1 MRPPSV
7 PATAARAAVA
17 LVAGVLAAGTLVA
30 CSGSGSTGGSASG
43 SASPTTSYGTGPNG
57 VEKLPPDQILAA
69 SQAAAKSA
77 SWVHMRG
84 TQSGTSLDLT
94 IGRDTATG
102 TVTQDG
108 LTAELLA
115 VDGTTYLKGDKAFW
129 DNASGAG
136 SGDVLAGK
144 WVVAGDTAGTD
155 TYGLDTFT
163 DVGRVF
169 DSVLAPSGTLTTT
182 GTSTVEGQRVVGLV
196 DATAAETLWVA
207 IDGPPYPVRID
218 PDVPTTDP
226 PTFSDWNV
234 PVTITPPPPD
244 QVVDPTKQGG

>member
-1 MRPPSV
+1 VR
-7 PATAARAAVA
+7 TRRAAAVLAAVA
-17 LVAGVLAAGTLVA
+17 TAVGLLGG
-30 CSGSGSTGGSASG
+30 CSGSGGGATSG
-43 SASPTTSYGTGPNG
+43 SASPTASAYGTGPNG
-57 VEKLPPDQILAA
+57 VEKLEADQILAA
-69 SQAAAKSA
+69 SKAAAQSA
-77 SWVHMRG
+77 SWVHMHG
-84 TQSGTSLDLT
+84 TQSGTTLDLT
-94 IGRDTATG
+94 IGHDTATG

-163 DVGRVF
+163 DTTRVF
-169 DSVLAPSGTLTTT
+169 GSVLAPTGTVTKS
-182 GTSTVEGQRVVGLV
+182 GTSTIDGQRVVGLQ
-196 DATAAETLWVA
+196 DSADGQTLWVA
-207 IDGPPYPVRID
+207 LDGPPYPVRID
-218 PDVPTTDP
+218 PQQPTSDP

-234 PVTITPPPPD
+234 PVTVTPPPDD